1 MKPQDL
7 RNMTKDE
14 LHNKTRSL
22 KEELSGLLFRL
33 KNGTIENSSR
43 MSQIKKDIAR
53 IYTIL
58 KEDSYAK

>member
-14 LHNKTRSL
+14 LDHKTRSL
-22 KEELSGLLFRL
+22 QEELSGLLFRL
-33 KNGTIENSSR
+33 KTGTIENSSR

-53 IYTIL
+53 INTIL
-58 KEDSYAK
+58 KENSYAK

>member
-14 LHNKTRSL
+14 LNHKISSL
-22 KEELSGLLFRL
+22 KEELAGLLFRL
-33 KNGTIENSSR
+33 KTGTIENSSR
-43 MSQIKKDIAR
+43 MSQIKRDIAR
-53 IYTIL
+53 IKTIL

>member
-1 MKPQDL
+1 MRPQDL

-14 LHNKTRSL
+14 LDHKTRSL

-33 KNGTIENSSR
+33 KTGTIENSSR

-53 IYTIL
+53 INTIL

>member
-14 LHNKTRSL
+14 LDHKTRSL

-33 KNGTIENSSR
+33 KTGTIENSSR

-53 IYTIL
+53 INTIL
-58 KEDSYAK
+58 KENSYAK